1 MFRYNVR
8 LEAAKNMGSELY
20 LTEAEIQRVRENNN
34 LVGGAVHPDTG
45 QIIPFYMR
53 LSGFVMFN
61 FPLVFAVLF
70 VRN

>member
-1 MFRYNVR
+1 MFKYNVR

-20 LTEAEIQRVRENNN
+20 LTEDEIQRVRENNN

-45 QIIPFYMR
+45 KVIPFYMR
-53 LSGFVMFN
+53 LSGFVVFN
-61 FPLVFAVLF
+61 VPLVFAVMF

>member
-20 LTEAEIQRVRENNN
+20 LTEAEIQRVRENSN